1 MFQTY
6 LTDCGI
12 MCNGKFKLEHK
23 LEVNLGGDYFQQDK
37 LTLLIMSNCILLP
50 GDKFILLNTL
60 INIINLNKSAR
71 GKLVTAKPY

>member
-23 LEVNLGGDYFQQDK
+23 LEVNLGGD
-37 LTLLIMSNCILLP
+37 
-50 GDKFILLNTL
+50 
-60 INIINLNKSAR
+60 
-71 GKLVTAKPY
+71 